1 MIWRIT
7 TRCDYNNATSMLHA
21 YYMVKAR
28 FSALNK

>member
-21 YYMVKAR
+21 YYMVEA
-28 FSALNK
+28 